1 MEAENWPPNTDAS
14 QELLR
19 ATVRQLDDASEADR
33 LVLLSNLLCAAWGSV
48 TAQNQ

>member
-1 MEAENWPPNTDAS
+1 MEAENLPPDTGARR
-14 QELLR
+14 ELLR
-19 ATVRQLDDASEADR
+19 ALVRQLDEESEGDS